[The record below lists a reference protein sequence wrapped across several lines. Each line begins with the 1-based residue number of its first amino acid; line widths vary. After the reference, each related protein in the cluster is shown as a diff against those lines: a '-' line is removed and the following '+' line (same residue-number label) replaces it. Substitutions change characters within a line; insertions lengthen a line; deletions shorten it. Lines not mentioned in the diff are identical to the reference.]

1 MGATQRV
8 SMTDVARRA
17 GVSQKTVS
25 RVVNSEPHVA
35 DAIRARVQAVIEEM
49 GFRPNAAARA
59 LVTRRNRRIGMV
71 TMGTALYGPTSILA
85 GVDAAL
91 RGTGYHLSVARTQG
105 GGVADLQAAIDE
117 LVAQDIAGLVLSE
130 PIDLG
135 HPELRLPGGL
145 PVLTFDS
152 PTSVAEAVPD
162 GAAGAVPGFGSGVLS
177 GIGSDGA
184 PDGAPGAVSGV
195 GPGRDAAPGET
206 GGDRLV
212 LGADELTGARSA
224 TEHLLTLGHRT
235 VHHIAGTAGWAAT
248 ARRIAGW
255 RSALADAGAPLPD
268 VVHGDWSPR
277 SGYEA
282 TRELLR
288 RAAARSGYSSGS
300 APSTAP
306 DSTATSAAPGTAPVT
321 AIFAANDHMAIGA
334 IRAVEQAGLRVPQD
348 VSVVGFDDAPEAEF
362 LSTPLTTVRQDFA
375 EVTRLA
381 VHRLVR
387 AMEGR
392 PPAERHRLVPTELVV
407 RETTAPPPGSTH
419 KHSAPKNRAPQNTTE
434 TTAPER
440 SV

>member
-1 MGATQRV
+1 MGAAQRVSQRV

-25 RVVNSEPHVA
+25 RVVNGEPHVA
-35 DAIRARVQAVIEEM
+35 DAIRARVQAVIEEL

-59 LVTRRNRRIGMV
+59 LVTRRNQRIGMV
-71 TMGTALYGPTSILA
+71 TMGTALYGPTSILE

-91 RGTGYHLSVARTQG
+91 RGSGYHLSVARTQG

-117 LVAQDIAGLVLSE
+117 LVAQDVAGLILSE

-152 PTSVAEAVPD
+152 PTTAADSAGAPGSGTAGS
-162 GAAGAVPGFGSGVLS
+162 GAAG
-177 GIGSDGA
+177 
-184 PDGAPGAVSGV
+184 PD
-195 GPGRDAAPGET
+195 E
-206 GGDRLV
+206 LV
-212 LGADELTGARSA
+212 LGADELAGARAA
-224 TEHLLTLGHRT
+224 TEHLLSLGHRT
-235 VHHIAGTAGWAAT
+235 VHHVAGTAGWSAT

-255 RSALADAGAPLPD
+255 RGALADAGVTAPP

-282 TRELLR
+282 TTELLR
-288 RAAARSGYSSGS
+288 RARSHGDTGTGTDASADSDSDAR
-300 APSTAP
+300 T
-306 DSTATSAAPGTAPVT
+306 GTPVT

-334 IRAVEQAGLRVPQD
+334 IRAVERAGLQVPHD
-348 VSVVGFDDAPEAEF
+348 VSVVGFDDAPEAEY

-387 AMEGR
+387 AVEGR
-392 PPAERHRLVPTELVV
+392 PPAERQRLVPTQLVV
-407 RETTAPPPGSTH
+407 RESTAPPPEST
-419 KHSAPKNRAPQNTTE
+419 PPQSTPTE
-434 TTAPER
+434 NPHRPER
-440 SV
+440 PS

>member
-25 RVVNSEPHVA
+25 RVVNGEPHVA

-135 HPELRLPGGL
+135 HPELRLPAGL

-152 PTSVAEAVPD
+152 PTSVAAAVPGGAPGAGSGVGPDVVPD
-162 GAAGAVPGFGSGVLS
+162 GVAGAGSGVRS
-177 GIGSDGA
+177 GVV
-184 PDGAPGAVSGV
+184 PDGAPGTVPGV
-195 GPGRDAAPGET
+195 GPGRDPAPAER

-224 TEHLLTLGHRT
+224 TEHLLALGHRT

-255 RSALADAGAPLPD
+255 RSALGDAGAPVPD

-288 RAAARSGYSSGS
+288 HAATGDGSGS
-300 APSTAP
+300 AAS
-306 DSTATSAAPGTAPVT
+306 TAPVT

-334 IRAVEQAGLRVPQD
+334 IRAIEQAGLRVPQD

-392 PPAERHRLVPTELVV
+392 APAERHRLVPTELVV
-407 RETTAPPPGSTH
+407 RETTAPPPGSTP
-419 KHSAPKNRAPQNTTE
+419 KNSAPRNSAPQNTTE

>member
-25 RVVNSEPHVA
+25 RVVNREPHVA
-35 DAIRARVQAVIEEM
+35 DAIRARVQAVIDEM

-59 LVTRRNRRIGMV
+59 LVTRRNPRIGMV

-152 PTSVAEAVPD
+152 PTSVAEA
-162 GAAGAVPGFGSGVLS
+162 
-177 GIGSDGA
+177 A
-184 PDGAPGAVSGV
+184 PDGAPGAVPDV
-195 GPGRDAAPGET
+195 GHGRAATPGET
-206 GGDRLV
+206 AKDRLV
-212 LGADELTGARSA
+212 LGADELSGARSA

-235 VHHIAGTAGWAAT
+235 VHHIAGTSGWAAT

-255 RSALADAGAPLPD
+255 RSALADAGAPVPD

-282 TRELLR
+282 TTELL
-288 RAAARSGYSSGS
+288 ARGS
-300 APSTAP
+300 
-306 DSTATSAAPGTAPVT
+306 VT

-334 IRAVEQAGLRVPQD
+334 IRAVERAGLRVPQD

-387 AMEGR
+387 AVEGR

-407 RETTAPPPGSTH
+407 RETTAPPPSTP
-419 KHSAPKNRAPQNTTE
+419 KNSAPKNK

>member
-1 MGATQRV
+1 MGTAQRV

-25 RVVNSEPHVA
+25 RVVNGEPHVA
-35 DAIRARVQAVIEEM
+35 EAIRARVQAVIEEM

-59 LVTRRNRRIGMV
+59 LVTRRNQRIGMV
-71 TMGTALYGPTSILA
+71 TMGSALYGPTSILE

-117 LVAQDIAGLVLSE
+117 LVTQDVAGLVLSE

-135 HPELRLPGGL
+135 HPELRLPAGL

-152 PTSVAEAVPD
+152 PTTAED
-162 GAAGAVPGFGSGVLS
+162 SAGA
-177 GIGSDGA
+177 
-184 PDGAPGAVSGV
+184 
-195 GPGRDAAPGET
+195 E
-206 GGDRLV
+206 GDELV
-212 LGADELTGARSA
+212 LGADELAGARA
-224 TEHLLTLGHRT
+224 AAEHLLVLGHRT
-235 VHHIAGTAGWAAT
+235 VHHVAGTAGWAAT

-255 RSALADAGAPLPD
+255 RGALADAGISAPP

-282 TRELLR
+282 TTELLR
-288 RAAARSGYSSGS
+288 RA
-300 APSTAP
+300 
-306 DSTATSAAPGTAPVT
+306 GTPVT
-321 AIFAANDHMAIGA
+321 AVFTANDHMAIGA
-334 IRAVEQAGLRVPQD
+334 VRAVEQAGLRVPED

-381 VHRLVR
+381 VHRLVGTI
-387 AMEGR
+387 EGR
-392 PPAERHRLVPTELVV
+392 PPAERHRLVPTQLVV
-407 RETTAPPPGSTH
+407 RESTAPPSD
-419 KHSAPKNRAPQNTTE
+419 RAPSDRSPTDRSPSGKKPDATP
-434 TTAPER
+434 PER
-440 SV
+440 SA

>member
-1 MGATQRV
+1 
-8 SMTDVARRA
+8 MTDVARRA

-25 RVVNSEPHVA
+25 RVVNHEPHVA
-35 DAIRARVQAVIEEM
+35 DAIRARVQTVIEEL

-59 LVTRRNRRIGMV
+59 LVTRRNQRIGMV
-71 TMGTALYGPTSILA
+71 TMGTALYGPTSILQ

-91 RGTGYHLSVARTQG
+91 RGSGYHLSVARTQG

-117 LVAQDIAGLVLSE
+117 LVAQDVAGLVLSE

-152 PTSVAEAVPD
+152 PTSADDP
-162 GAAGAVPGFGSGVLS
+162 AGATASGTT
-177 GIGSDGA
+177 DPA
-184 PDGAPGAVSGV
+184 RPD
-195 GPGRDAAPGET
+195 E
-206 GGDRLV
+206 LV
-212 LGADELTGARSA
+212 LGADELAGARAA
-224 TEHLLTLGHRT
+224 TEHLLALGHRT
-235 VHHIAGTAGWAAT
+235 VHHVAGTAGWSAT

-255 RSALADAGAPLPD
+255 RGALSDAGIPAPP

-282 TRELLR
+282 TAELLR
-288 RAAARSGYSSGS
+288 RAGSSRAGS
-300 APSTAP
+300 SNDTHST
-306 DSTATSAAPGTAPVT
+306 DDTRPGTPVT

-334 IRAVEQAGLRVPQD
+334 VRAVELAGLRVPHD
-348 VSVVGFDDAPEAEF
+348 VSVVGFDDAPEAEY

-387 AMEGR
+387 AVEGR
-392 PPAERHRLVPTELVV
+392 PPTERNRLVPTQLVV
-407 RETTAPPPGSTH
+407 RESTAPPPEGT
-419 KHSAPKNRAPQNTTE
+419 P
-434 TTAPER
+434 PENPHT
-440 SV
+440 

>member
-1 MGATQRV
+1 MGATPRV

-25 RVVNSEPHVA
+25 RVVNGEPHVA
-35 DAIRARVQAVIEEM
+35 EAIRARVQAVIEEL

-59 LVTRRNRRIGMV
+59 LVTRRNQRIGMV
-71 TMGTALYGPTSILA
+71 TMGTALYGPTSILE

-117 LVAQDIAGLVLSE
+117 LVAQDVAGLVLSE

-152 PTSVAEAVPD
+152 PTTADAP
-162 GAAGAVPGFGSGVLS
+162 AGATGFGSADS
-177 GIGSDGA
+177 GSEVEAKSGTEPESEPESEFGA
-184 PDGAPGAVSGV
+184 RTRADTV
-195 GPGRDAAPGET
+195 RPGE
-206 GGDRLV
+206 LV
-212 LGADELTGARSA
+212 LGADELAGARAA
-224 TEHLLTLGHRT
+224 TAHLLSLGHRN
-235 VHHIAGTAGWAAT
+235 VHHVAGTAGWSAT

-255 RSALADAGAPLPD
+255 RSALNDAGVEAPE

-282 TRELLR
+282 TTELLR
-288 RAAARSGYSSGS
+288 RAAKNRGAKNR
-300 APSTAP
+300 
-306 DSTATSAAPGTAPVT
+306 ATKNRATDGPVT

-334 IRAVEQAGLRVPQD
+334 IRAVEQAGLRVPED

-362 LSTPLTTVRQDFA
+362 LSTPLTTVRQDFT

-387 AMEGR
+387 AIEGR
-392 PPAERHRLVPTELVV
+392 PPAERHRLVPTQLVV
-407 RETTAPPPGSTH
+407 RESTAPPSG
-419 KHSAPKNRAPQNTTE
+419 KAPPDATE
-434 TTAPER
+434 PDATEPAVTPPER
-440 SV
+440 SA

>member
-25 RVVNSEPHVA
+25 RVVNGEPHVA
-35 DAIRARVQAVIEEM
+35 DAIRARVQAVIDEM

-59 LVTRRNRRIGMV
+59 LVTRRNPRIGMV

-85 GVDAAL
+85 GVEAAL
-91 RGTGYHLSVARTQG
+91 RATGFHLSVARTQG
-105 GGVADLQAAIDE
+105 GGVSDLQAAIDE

-152 PTSVAEAVPD
+152 PTSLAEAVPD
-162 GAAGAVPGFGSGVLS
+162 
-177 GIGSDGA
+177 
-184 PDGAPGAVSGV
+184 V
-195 GPGRDAAPGET
+195 GPGRAAAPGEKAK
-206 GGDRLV
+206 DRLV
-212 LGADELTGARSA
+212 LGADELSGARSA

-235 VHHIAGTAGWAAT
+235 VHHIAGTSGWAAT

-255 RSALADAGAPLPD
+255 RSALSDADADPGAPVPD

-282 TRELLR
+282 TTELL
-288 RAAARSGYSSGS
+288 ARGS
-300 APSTAP
+300 
-306 DSTATSAAPGTAPVT
+306 VT

-381 VHRLVR
+381 VHRLVH
-387 AMEGR
+387 AVEGR
-392 PPAERHRLVPTELVV
+392 PPAERQRLVPTELVV

-419 KHSAPKNRAPQNTTE
+419 KNK